1 MSPVQAVAKGSDG
14 APEDYPHS
22 SHALACLRLD
32 QLSSDTP
39 ARASY
44 VEGTLSWPGVSIDLA
59 TAPRDSDP
67 VPLLFW
73 VPANK
78 VLATQAQVAELLG
91 AQSGGMGD
99 GGAYKPPFSNTHGP
113 RDTWQL
119 PPWEG
124 NEQDAAI
131 WILRVVTDNQR
142 RVLAH
147 LISAGQ
153 SGVWTM
159 ELRHTAG
166 YEPVSSMSG
175 VFKAI
180 GGRFRSVGL
189 RPLWNGGPKD
199 PKRARSSAWAT
210 RT

>member
-1 MSPVQAVAKGSDG
+1 V
-14 APEDYPHS
+14 
-22 SHALACLRLD
+22 
-32 QLSSDTP
+32 TN
-39 ARASY
+39 
-44 VEGTLSWPGVSIDLA
+44 VSIDLA

-73 VPANK
+73 VPADK
-78 VLATQAQVAELLG
+78 VLATQAQVAELLR
-91 AQSGGMGD
+91 AQSGGIGD

-113 RDTWQL
+113 RDAWQL

-124 NEQDAAI
+124 NEQDAAT

-153 SGVWTM
+153 SGVWTA

-166 YEPVSSMSG
+166 YEPGSSMSG

-199 PKRARSSAWAT
+199 SEKGQKLHVGDENVKRLFANLIMNCYADLAAEFRIALAHPD
-210 RT
+210 